1 MGHTLAPTISGGDY
15 SAVYNALSFVVAS
28 MGATTIYIFMHA
40 FWVAKQYKSAVTIS
54 GIVTLIACYHY
65 FRIFN
70 SWTGAYDI
78 ECNFGQLANGS
89 AIAIGECE
97 GSVTG
102 KPFNDAY
109 RYMDW
114 LLTVPLLLVEVVLI
128 MNLKEK
134 TTMVSV
140 KLGTAAA
147 LMIILGYPGEVSD
160 SNGVRWGF
168 WAAAMVPFIYIVY
181 TLFLGL
187 KDAVEKQPQSVRGLI
202 SMTRYLTILSWCT
215 YPIVFVLPMLGLS
228 AAKAEIGIQIG
239 YSVSDV
245 IAKCIVGLM
254 VTKIATMRSAMNN
267 GEDEPLI
274 N

>member
-1 MGHTLAPTISGGDY
+1 M
-15 SAVYNALSFVVAS
+15 
-28 MGATTIYIFMHA
+28 
-40 FWVAKQYKSAVTIS
+40 AKPYKSAVTIS

-70 SWTGAYDI
+70 SWTESY
-78 ECNFGQLANGS
+78 
-89 AIAIGECE
+89 AIACGTTANTTDICTAKF
-97 GSVTG
+97 SG

-134 TTMVSV
+134 ATGVSI

-147 LMIILGYPGEVSD
+147 LMIILGYPGEISD
-160 SNGVRWGF
+160 NNGTRWGF
-168 WAAAMVPFIYIVY
+168 WAAAMVPFAYIVY
-181 TLFLGL
+181 TLFIGL
-187 KDAVEKQPQSVRGLI
+187 KDAVNRQPAAVRGLI
-202 SMTRYLTILSWCT
+202 SMTRYLTIISWCT
-215 YPIVFVLPMLGLS
+215 YPIVFILPMLGLS
-228 AAKAEIGIQIG
+228 SDKAEIGIQVG

-245 IAKCIVGLM
+245 IAKCVVGLM
-254 VTKIATMRSAMNN
+254 VTKIAGMRSALG